1 MNSKAASNQQLQ
13 IDSAEVSAASIIA
26 VSPNGLVQCSPS
38 RFVHDGGES
47 AHTFAPGWQPRII
60 YAGLKPLNLLLFV
73 HEQQGPAIWYLNE
86 AMERQGD
93 RFDELPPDIVDK
105 FTVAAAGLFGTLW
118 SQLVIGQHTPALPEA
133 ALSFFVLPLP
143 IRQQLLAAYLS
154 QTDITTLYH
163 SINNPSGLPTNGKLI
178 NAGGRRV
185 LLQPSVMH
193 HLFNPIFLQIA
204 YARLLQTGAMTV
216 PSPVDGHE
224 IQATHCFILTPNRF
238 AYRVFDIRNNLTFY
252 MIGDETWFRT
262 ACIYVP
268 EAQLALA
275 LDPDRARAL
284 MPDLGRAIFQHLIEH
299 GDNLHGYLQRPA
311 ERVRSIFPTA
321 MHLGHIIWQDISGIG
336 HLVDRVPAD
345 RLPNFHLYDTE
356 LGPEM
361 YGPLDEIF
369 PELQGRVN
377 RDTGSFVEAIPA
389 FYQDGVLAIRASA
402 ISISRAV
409 RERVIDAIWRNP
421 INAQQIAQC
430 ASVRRPIII
439 LGLRTESRTLVDLI
453 GFYERLVDYLVSSTA
468 IKDAVLVVDGHNARP
483 DDAGKLLHSTGELA
497 FNRAPIETEL
507 EILTAIQYRADG
519 SRISVVSTIGCPLVT
534 SLIWGMA
541 CHVFVAPWGAGLA
554 KYRWICN
561 KPGFVMTS
569 KWNLQHRADLHIYS
583 APEIMEDPAP
593 IEFVDPAHVT
603 DQPDAPLLIPI
614 GGGNEPSNMNFEV
627 DEPAVF
633 QAINDVIMRYT
644 PA

>member
-1 MNSKAASNQQLQ
+1 MNSKAASNQQLYLEPTEA
-13 IDSAEVSAASIIA
+13 SAISIIA
-26 VSPNGLVQCSPS
+26 VSAAGLVQGSPA

-47 AHTFAPGWQPRII
+47 IHAFAPGWQPQII
-60 YAGLKPLNLLLFV
+60 YAGLKPLHLLLFA

-93 RFDELPPDIVDK
+93 RFDELPPDIMDI
-105 FTVAAAGLFGTLW
+105 FSVAAASLFGTLW
-118 SQLVIGQHTPALPEA
+118 SQLVIGQHPPALPEA
-133 ALSFFVLPLP
+133 VLSFFVLPLP

-185 LLQPSVMH
+185 LLQPPVMH
-193 HLFNPIFLQIA
+193 QLFDPHFLQIA
-204 YARLLQTGAMTV
+204 YARLLQTGVMTV

-224 IQATHCFILTPNRF
+224 IQATHCFVLAPNSF
-238 AYRVFDIRNNLTFY
+238 AYRAFDARNNLTFY
-252 MIGDETWFRT
+252 IIGDETWFRT

-275 LDPDRARAL
+275 LDPDRARVL
-284 MPDLGRAIFQHLIEH
+284 LPDLGRTIFQHVIQH
-299 GDNLHGYLQRPA
+299 GDNLLDYLQRPA

-336 HLVDRVPAD
+336 QLVDRVSAN
-345 RLPNFHLYDTE
+345 RLPNFHLFDNE
-356 LGPEM
+356 SGPEM

-369 PELQGRVN
+369 PELQGRVI
-377 RDTGSFVEAIPA
+377 RETGSFVEAVPA

-421 INAQQIAQC
+421 IHAQQIAQC

-439 LGLRTESRTLVDLI
+439 LGLRTEGRTLVDLI
-453 GFYERLVDYLVSSTA
+453 GFYERLVAYLVSSTEV
-468 IKDAVLVVDGHNARP
+468 KDAMLVVDGHNAHP
-483 DDAGKLLHSTGELA
+483 DDVGKLLQSTGEHNSSLA
-497 FNRAPIETEL
+497 AIGTEL
-507 EILTAIQYRADG
+507 AILAAIQHKASG
-519 SRISVVSTIGCPLVT
+519 SRFSVVSTIGHPLVT
-534 SLIWGMA
+534 SLIWA
-541 CHVFVAPWGAGLA
+541 TFCNAFVAPWGAGLA

-561 KPGFVMTS
+561 KPGFVITS
-569 KWNLQHRADLHIYS
+569 KWNLQHRTDLHIYS

-593 IEFVDPAHVT
+593 IEFVDPAHVR
-603 DQPDAPLLIPI
+603 DQPDAPLLIPV
-614 GGGNEPSNMNFEV
+614 GGGNNPSNMNFEV

-633 QAINDVIMRYT
+633 QAIASMIGRYT